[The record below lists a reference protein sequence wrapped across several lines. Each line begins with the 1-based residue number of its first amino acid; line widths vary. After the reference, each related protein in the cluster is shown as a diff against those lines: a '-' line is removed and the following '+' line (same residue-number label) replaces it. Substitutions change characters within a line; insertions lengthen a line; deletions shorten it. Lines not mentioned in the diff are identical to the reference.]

1 MEPLEDLFINE
12 ISNVKTDEFSDEDEI
27 NFGAYSDH
35 LDLGIDRLRLTAQ
48 QVHIEHTVMYSEL
61 DYH

>member
-1 MEPLEDLFINE
+1 MNE

-35 LDLGIDRLRLTAQ
+35 PDLGIDRLRLTAQ
-48 QVHIEHTVMYSEL
+48 QVHIEHTVIYSEL